1 MHHYLRHPVFYN
13 EGVTKKAVKGTVKKQ
28 QKESAKKLTA
38 AFLSTHLLF
47 LKYERTA
54 ITVHITVA
62 TQVTKAITISQ
73 VIRKPPLS
81 NISA

>member
-1 MHHYLRHPVFYN
+1 MPDSLGHLHGGLKKPPVFRDW
-13 EGVTKKAVKGTVKKQ
+13 GGF
-28 QKESAKKLTA
+28 
-38 AFLSTHLLF
+38 FLSTHFLF

-62 TQVTKAITISQ
+62 TQVTKAIIISQ

-81 NISA
+81 IISA